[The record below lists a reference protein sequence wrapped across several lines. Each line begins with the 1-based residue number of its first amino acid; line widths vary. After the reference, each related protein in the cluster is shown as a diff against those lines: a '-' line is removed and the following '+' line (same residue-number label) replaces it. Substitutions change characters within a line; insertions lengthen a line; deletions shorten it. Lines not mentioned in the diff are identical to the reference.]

1 LLLSTQII
9 TADIKRLGQK
19 MKNPTSKIHNENQSS
34 PKSQCGKKLF
44 VWMVAGLGKKQQLVA
59 EFRRSFEVDLC
70 SQSLN
75 RLALRFL
82 LFHLRVAY
90 NVYL

>member
-34 PKSQCGKKLF
+34 PKSQCEKKLF
-44 VWMVAGLGKKQQLVA
+44 VWMVADLGKSNSWLPSSG
-59 EFRRSFEVDLC
+59 EP
-70 SQSLN
+70 
-75 RLALRFL
+75 LRWISA
-82 LFHLRVAY
+82 VKA
-90 NVYL
+90 

>member
-34 PKSQCGKKLF
+34 SKSHSEKKLF
-44 VWMVAGLGKKQQLVA
+44 VLMVADLGKSNSWLP
-59 EFRRSFEVDLC
+59 S
-70 SQSLN
+70 SGGP
-75 RLALRFL
+75 LRWISA
-82 LFHLRVAY
+82 VKA
-90 NVYL
+90 